1 MSLRERTRPG
11 LGIIEP
17 CLPSP
22 AKAPP
27 SGRGWIHEIKHD
39 GFRIMARRD
48 GARVRLITRHG
59 NDFTAR
65 FPLAVEAVSALS
77 ARSFLLDGE
86 AIVTNER
93 GLAVFDLIRHQRH
106 GDDAV
111 LIAFDLIEL
120 DGEDLRRT
128 PIEQRKRQLAKLV
141 RRPQAGIVLNEVFE
155 GDGDILFAHACKL
168 GCEGIVSKRLGSPY
182 RSGRS
187 PHWVKV
193 KNPKAPAVKREA
205 EEDWGSQ
212 LFISR
217 PLRRKQALPAH
228 APVRPAVRK
237 KSSALSHK
245 PLAVCHKLT
254 SIFVSRTHLLGKP
267 FLAGRQSI
275 IRRTSATQFFGQL
288 ETKLNLGRRAR
299 HGRATHCFESFGE
312 FRLNLADLFLCF
324 SDLFL
329 KSLRNFVQLGL
340 ITRHDWLPCCQQ
352 EPPQMILS
360 KKTCRVIG
368 RRTGRLIKCPPA
380 ASRPLRL

>member
-1 MSLRERTRPG
+1 VSLPA
-11 LGIIEP
+11 LGWAIEP

-27 SGRGWIHEIKHD
+27 SGRDWLHEIKHD

-48 GARVRLITRHG
+48 SAGVRLITRHG

-128 PIEQRKRQLAKLV
+128 PIELRKRTLAKLV
-141 RRPQAGIVLNEVFE
+141 RRPHAGIVLNEVFE

-187 PHWVKV
+187 KHWIKV

-205 EEDWGSQ
+205 EEDWGRR
-212 LFISR
+212 SR
-217 PLRRKQALPAH
+217 A
-228 APVRPAVRK
+228 
-237 KSSALSHK
+237 
-245 PLAVCHKLT
+245 
-254 SIFVSRTHLLGKP
+254 
-267 FLAGRQSI
+267 
-275 IRRTSATQFFGQL
+275 
-288 ETKLNLGRRAR
+288 
-299 HGRATHCFESFGE
+299 
-312 FRLNLADLFLCF
+312 
-324 SDLFL
+324 
-329 KSLRNFVQLGL
+329 
-340 ITRHDWLPCCQQ
+340 
-352 EPPQMILS
+352 
-360 KKTCRVIG
+360 
-368 RRTGRLIKCPPA
+368 
-380 ASRPLRL
+380 